1 MRQVP
6 PRAPAVLPPDVVDPG
21 ESAGPT
27 IRDDPQRRN
36 PLPARPKAA
45 ARAGDAIRTAAD
57 FARWKAEKRKISM
70 VTAYDAWSAR
80 LVAGSM
86 VDAILVGD
94 SAAMVMHGYRA
105 TVHATLP
112 MMRAHTQAVARAAT
126 ESFIVSDLP
135 FLTFREDVATAVR
148 AVRVLVSSG
157 AHAVKLE
164 GVDGHDHVVRHIVES
179 GIPVMGHVGLTPQS
193 VHRLGGYRPRGKEAR
208 EAETLFR
215 QAHALEQAG
224 CFAIVLEC
232 VPASLAARITA
243 DLTIPTIGIGAGDAT
258 DGQILVLHD
267 LWGIATTPV
276 RPRFVRHYCDG
287 DSLLRA
293 ALDSFDA
300 DVKAGRFPTA
310 EESYS

>member
-6 PRAPAVLPPDVVDPG
+6 PRAASVLPPGVGSLD
-21 ESAGPT
+21 ESAGQTTPEHLG
-27 IRDDPQRRN
+27 RRP
-36 PLPARPKAA
+36 PLPAVVKAP
-45 ARAGDAIRTAAD
+45 AGKDDTIRTVAD
-57 FARWKAEKRKISM
+57 FARLKAERRKISM

-80 LVAGSM
+80 LVACSM

-94 SAAMVMHGYRA
+94 SAAMVMHGYGA
-105 TVHATLP
+105 TVNATLP

-135 FLTFREDVATAVR
+135 FLTFRQDVATAVR

-164 GVDGHDHVVRHIVES
+164 GVDGHEHVVRHIVES
-179 GIPVMGHVGLTPQS
+179 GIPVMGHIGLTPQS
-193 VHRLGGYRPRGKEAR
+193 IHRLGGYRPRGKDAG
-208 EAETLFR
+208 EAETLRR
-215 QAHALEQAG
+215 QSHALEQAG
-224 CFAIVLEC
+224 CFAVVLEC

-243 DLTIPTIGIGAGDAT
+243 ELTIPTIGIGAGDAT

-276 RPRFVRHYCDG
+276 TPRFVRRYCDG
-287 DSLLRA
+287 DSLLRS

-300 DVKAGRFPTA
+300 DVKAGRFPAA